1 MIDLIEQFAIKKKEI
16 YIVAYTE
23 KYCEPSDFDERL
35 SFINSTES
43 EQIIKYIVEYVKLH
57 SKYNEF
63 EFDNEFCGDE
73 AQFKIDGYKTIKIK
87 NCNPELKINFEDIE
101 KTLYDELI
109 KNKLKTNYNPFKS

>member
-73 AQFKIDGYKTIKIK
+73 AQFKFVGYKIIKIK
-87 NCNPELKINFEDIE
+87 IVNPDLKLTFEVI
-101 KTLYDELI
+101 KKHLYDD
-109 KNKLKTNYNPFKS
+109 